1 MEEKVVKF
9 TTHNESLIKDRQQS
23 KMKIAKSNKRN
34 NLLNANLAWIELAIV
49 ETKQKLEEI
58 IERLKIIEEKNLELH
73 VVIFEID
80 C

>member
-1 MEEKVVKF
+1 
-9 TTHNESLIKDRQQS
+9 
-23 KMKIAKSNKRN
+23 MKIAKSNKRN